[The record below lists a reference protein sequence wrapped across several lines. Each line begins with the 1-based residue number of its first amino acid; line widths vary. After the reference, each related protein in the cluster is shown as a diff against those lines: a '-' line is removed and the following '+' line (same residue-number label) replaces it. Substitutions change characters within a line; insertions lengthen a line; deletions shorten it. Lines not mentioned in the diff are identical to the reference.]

1 MEKTEAFAQRLMQ
14 NLYRMARCRH
24 AIFKDILSE
33 YGVTLHQFHLLMHIK
48 MSGKVKISDMS
59 DLMLVSIPTASRMIN
74 TVSDMGLVAKK
85 KISGDKRST
94 YLELT
99 PKGEKAVNELRK
111 RQLETL
117 AWVLE
122 KIPQDDL
129 EVFLEVTER
138 MADEMVSGL
147 NRE

>member
-24 AIFKDILSE
+24 AVFQDILTE

-48 MSGKVKISDMS
+48 MSGQVKISDLS
-59 DLMLVSIPTASRMIN
+59 DLMLVSMPTASRMIN
-74 TVSDMGLVAKK
+74 TVSEMGLVNKK
-85 KISGDKRST
+85 KIRGDKRST

-99 PKGEKAVNELRK
+99 TEGDKVVDELRK
-111 RQLETL
+111 RQLETI
-117 AWVLE
+117 ARILE

-129 EVFLEVTER
+129 EVFLKVTER
-138 MADEMVSGL
+138 MADAMVSGL

>member
-1 MEKTEAFAQRLMQ
+1 MKEIEAFAQRLMQ

-24 AIFKDILSE
+24 AVFQDILSE

-48 MSGKVKISDMS
+48 MSGEVKISDLS
-59 DLMLVSIPTASRMIN
+59 DLMLVSMPTASRMIN
-74 TVSDMGLVAKK
+74 TVSEMGLVTKK
-85 KISGDKRST
+85 KISGDKRLT

-99 PKGEKAVNELRK
+99 AEGDKMVDELRK
-111 RQLETL
+111 RQLETI
-117 AWVLE
+117 ARILE

-129 EVFLEVTER
+129 EVFLRATER